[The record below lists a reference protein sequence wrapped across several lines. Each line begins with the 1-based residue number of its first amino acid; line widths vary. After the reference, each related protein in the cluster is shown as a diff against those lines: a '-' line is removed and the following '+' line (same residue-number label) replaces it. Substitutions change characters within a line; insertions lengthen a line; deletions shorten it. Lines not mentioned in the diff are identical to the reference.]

1 MTVGRVPT
9 PKNLLLVASGWIT
22 LVALA
27 GYVPVSAAQ
36 SPQPAPAVLAT
47 APVHPHGDITGD
59 WQGTLEAGH
68 SLRLVLKIAK
78 TDKGWSANFY
88 SIDQTPQPFVASAIV
103 LDGSTFKCSVNQ
115 IGGDY
120 KGTLSPDG
128 NTIAG
133 TWSQGGPNPLP
144 LTLVRATKETAWEM
158 PAPRPPEKRMAPDA
172 DPSFDVATIKPNDSG
187 ATSMQGLTV
196 NGRNFATRAS
206 SLNDLISFAYDV
218 QAKQIVGTPEWTD
231 KDRYDIA
238 AVPVEEGVPSPEQL
252 KVMIRKL
259 LADRFKLTFHHDQRE
274 LSAYVLTVGAGGQ
287 KLTPTA
293 SSGPLPGIGL
303 RPKPE
308 GVMLIVNNA
317 TIPVFTGFLQS
328 LVLDR
333 PVVDRTDLKNK
344 FDFTVTFT
352 PNDSEFNG
360 HPPPQPQHTDATEA
374 APDLIQAFQQQL
386 GLKLTAEKTS
396 VDVLAI
402 DHVEKPS
409 AN

>member
-1 MTVGRVPT
+1 MTVERIPQ
-9 PKNLLLVASGWIT
+9 KLLLVASGWIT
-22 LVALA
+22 LAALA
-27 GYVPVSAAQ
+27 AYVPVAAAQ
-36 SPQPAPAVLAT
+36 SPQPAPAAT
-47 APVHPHGDITGD
+47 TAAPVHPHGDIAGD
-59 WQGTLEAGH
+59 WQGTLEAGR
-68 SLRLVLKIAK
+68 SLRLILKLAK

-88 SIDQTPQPFVASAIV
+88 SIDQTPQPFVASEIV
-103 LDGSTFKCSVNQ
+103 FDGSSFKCSVNQ

-120 KGTLSPDG
+120 KGTVSPDG
-128 NTIAG
+128 NTIVG
-133 TWSQGGPNPLP
+133 TWSQGPNPLP
-144 LTLVRATKETAWEM
+144 LTFVRATKETAWEM
-158 PAPRPPEKRMAPDA
+158 PAPRPPEKRMAADA

-187 ATSMQGLTV
+187 ATSMRGLTL

-206 SLNDLISFAYDV
+206 SLEDLISFAYDV
-218 QAKQIVGTPEWTD
+218 QAKQIVSAPDWIS

-238 AVPVEEGVPSPEQL
+238 AVPDQDGVPSPDQL
-252 KVMIRKL
+252 KIMIRKL
-259 LADRFKLTFHHDQRE
+259 LADRFKLTFHKDKRE
-274 LSAYVLTVGAGGQ
+274 LSAYVLTIEASGQ
-287 KLTPTA
+287 KLTLTA
-293 SSGPLPGIGL
+293 STGSLPGIGL

-360 HPPPQPQHTDATEA
+360 HPPPLPAHTDTTEA
-374 APDLIQAFQQQL
+374 APDLFQAFQQQL
-386 GLKLTAEKTS
+386 GLKLTAEKTP